1 LSVFPA
7 QLEDNNS
14 IDIDNEISEASMV
27 TIANMIKKNQ
37 NDVKPTMRTLWNMT
51 SVGIS
56 YDPNY
61 TYQENED
68 EDMDQDEDD
77 AWGEL
82 DDFYEGD

>member
-1 LSVFPA
+1 
-7 QLEDNNS
+7 
-14 IDIDNEISEASMV
+14 MV
-27 TIANMIKKNQ
+27 TIANMIKKNP
-37 NDVKPTMRTLWNMT
+37 NDVKPTMKTLWNMT
-51 SVGIS
+51 SMGIS

-68 EDMDQDEDD
+68 EDMDNDEDD